1 VKQQQNLPGKLESAL
16 VLVRFGFRLLVL
28 IVVAM
33 SGSIG
38 FGSSLAALLWMCT
51 ILCAVIAL
59 IRREPPFDAALNHW
73 DESVTYAAM
82 CMLVSG
88 LNQTP

>member
-1 VKQQQNLPGKLESAL
+1 VKQQQNLPGKLESAV

-51 ILCAVIAL
+51 ILCAVIAV

>member
-1 VKQQQNLPGKLESAL
+1 MKQQQNLPGKLESAV

-51 ILCAVIAL
+51 ILCAVIAV